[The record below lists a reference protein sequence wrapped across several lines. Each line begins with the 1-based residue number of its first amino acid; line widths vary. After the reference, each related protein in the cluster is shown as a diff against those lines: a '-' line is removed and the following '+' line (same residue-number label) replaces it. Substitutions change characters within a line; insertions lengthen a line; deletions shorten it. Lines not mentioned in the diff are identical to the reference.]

1 MTEGAKMGNWLAAF
15 SRNRGVLSDKPGK
28 ASLEWINDWRF
39 RISGAEFV
47 MTTDQHDLHKI
58 QSSEES
64 FLLGKN
70 RQMVEDVVKLRD
82 ASSIKNIV
90 DIGIFKGGS
99 VALYALVFEPKK
111 LVAIEYKSDRVG
123 PLDGF
128 VSNRGLEQIVKS
140 YYGTDQSDTPRVSEI
155 MKSEFSGQA
164 IDLVVDDASH
174 LYPQTR
180 ESFQTLFPALRP
192 GGVYIIEDWGWAHWA
207 GDIWQKS
214 EAFPADAPS
223 LTNMLIE
230 IAMLCASRPDIVAGM
245 EIQQSVI
252 KVIRGPA
259 KIGLGNLQL
268 DKECLNRGRVF
279 APVM

>member
-1 MTEGAKMGNWLAAF
+1 MKLGKWLAAF
-15 SRNRGVLSDKPGK
+15 ARNRSVLGDKPGK

-47 MTTDQHDLHKI
+47 MTIDQHELHTI
-58 QSSEES
+58 QSSSES

-70 RQMVEDVVKLRD
+70 RQMVEDIVKLRD
-82 ASSIKNIV
+82 ASNIKNIV

-99 VALYALVFEPKK
+99 VALYALLFEPKK
-111 LVAIEYKSDRVG
+111 LVAIEYMSDRMK
-123 PLDGF
+123 PLDDF
-128 VSNRGLEQIVKS
+128 ICSRGLEQSVKS
-140 YYGTDQSDTPRVSEI
+140 YYGVDQSDTPSVSKI
-155 MKSEFSGQA
+155 MKSEFSGQD

-214 EAFPADAPS
+214 EAFPAGAPS

-230 IAMLCASRPDIVAGM
+230 IAMLCASRPDIVASL

-252 KVIRGPA
+252 RVIRGSA
-259 KIGLGNLQL
+259 RLGLGKLQL
-268 DKECLNRGRVF
+268 DKECLNRGRAF